1 MKNVLAKRLLPAVVI
16 DQADL
21 AAPLA
26 ETLLRA
32 GLNVIEITFR
42 TAAAEEAIRNVAKRF
57 PEMVLGAGT
66 LLTADQVARAA
77 GAGATFGVAPGLN
90 EAVAAEAKRCGMT
103 MIPGVMTPTE
113 VDRAIGLGCQ
123 VLKFFPADAA
133 GGIKMLKALA
143 GPFAHTGVKFVP
155 TGGIDARN
163 MGEYLALPVVAA
175 VGGSWMVEKSLIASQ
190 NWAQIEKLTREALAA
205 AQPRAG

>member
-1 MKNVLAKRLLPAVVI
+1 MNKVLAKRLLPAVVI
-16 DQADL
+16 DKAEL
-21 AAPLA
+21 AVPLA
-26 ETLLRA
+26 EALLRA
-32 GLNVIEITFR
+32 GLNVVEITFR
-42 TAAAEEAIRNVAKRF
+42 TAAAEEAIRNIAKRF

-90 EAVAAEAKRCGMT
+90 QAVVTEAQRRGMA

-133 GGIKMLKALA
+133 GGVKMLKALA

-155 TGGIDARN
+155 TGGIDAKN
-163 MGEYLALPVVAA
+163 MAEYLALPVVAA

-190 NWAQIEKLTREALAA
+190 NWAQIEKLSREALAA
-205 AQPRAG
+205 AAAR